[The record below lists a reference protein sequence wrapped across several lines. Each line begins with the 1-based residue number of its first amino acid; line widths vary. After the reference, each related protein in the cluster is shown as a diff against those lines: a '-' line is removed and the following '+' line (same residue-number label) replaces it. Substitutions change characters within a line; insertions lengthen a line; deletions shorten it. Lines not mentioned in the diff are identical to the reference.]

1 MKFFIYNANCRKKCD
16 ASLNLS
22 MTKLRFIFY
31 FMKGINNIIVMLV
44 SLKYFKNL
52 ENTDKT
58 L

>member
-31 FMKGINNIIVMLV
+31 FMKEINNIIVMLV
-44 SLKYFKNL
+44 SLKYFKN
-52 ENTDKT
+52 
-58 L
+58 